1 MEHRSTGDAL
11 GTMRRMARISDAEG
25 FIRVAAIDHPDT
37 YLTLFDD
44 DVSTVSFEEVVESKL
59 ELIEA
64 MAPHATAM
72 LLDPVWSLG
81 QAVIGGALPRDVG
94 LISGLEDLYYTPET
108 STVGFDT
115 ELRLKPDWSPT
126 KLAALGCDAAK
137 LVVFHRADGPPERSE
152 QVHEVVRKV
161 ARECTRLQLPL
172 VVEPLWFPEPGE
184 SVADPEVAARR
195 TESVITSAR
204 SFREAGA
211 DVMKVEFPV
220 SLESADG
227 RAGADD
233 ACARLDEAVD
243 GPWVLLSAGVTF
255 EGFAAQLTVAA
266 RHGCLGFMA
275 GRAIWGDSVGRHPA
289 DVRAAGAR
297 LAAERLDQLA
307 GILADNG
314 SAHRAVRPSPGLV
327 GEIGARWYAGFGQD

>member
-1 MEHRSTGDAL
+1 MDHRSIGDDL
-11 GTMRRMARISDAEG
+11 GKLRRLSRISDPDG

-37 YLTLFDD
+37 YLMLFDD
-44 DVSTVSFEEVVESKL
+44 DVSAVSFEEVVESKI
-59 ELIEA
+59 ELVEA

-81 QAVIGGALPRDVG
+81 QAVAGGALPRDVG

-115 ELRLKPDWSPT
+115 ELRLKPDWSPA
-126 KLAALGCDAAK
+126 KLAALGADAAK
-137 LVVFHRADGPPERSE
+137 LVVFHRHDDPPERSE
-152 QVHEVVRKV
+152 HLHAVVREV
-161 ARECTRLQLPL
+161 SRECTTLQLPL
-172 VVEPLWFPEPGE
+172 VVEPLWFPRSGE
-184 SVADPEVAARR
+184 SLADPRVASTR
-195 TESVITSAR
+195 TESVIASAR

-220 SLESADG
+220 SLESEAGRSAADE
-227 RAGADD
+227 
-233 ACARLDEAVD
+233 ACARLDAAVD

-255 EGFAAQLTVAA
+255 DGFADQLGIAA

-289 DVRAAGAR
+289 EVRAAGAR
-297 LAAERLDQLA
+297 RAAERLDQLA
-307 GILADNG
+307 GILAERG
-314 SAHRAVRPSPGLV
+314 SARRAVRPGVGLEAGI
-327 GEIGARWYAGFGQD
+327 GERWYAGFGRD

>member
-108 STVGFDT
+108 STVGFAT
-115 ELRLKPDWSPT
+115 EL
-126 KLAALGCDAAK
+126 
-137 LVVFHRADGPPERSE
+137 
-152 QVHEVVRKV
+152 
-161 ARECTRLQLPL
+161 
-172 VVEPLWFPEPGE
+172 
-184 SVADPEVAARR
+184 AARR
-195 TESVITSAR
+195 TESVISSAR

-255 EGFAAQLTVAA
+255 EGFADQLTVAA